1 VAEDDDDDD
10 DDNHHSALP
19 FALPC
24 LAAAARLAAIC
35 LLACLLQWVPNQR
48 DQAVYTTTARV
59 AYNAWLA
66 FHPKQQ

>member
-1 VAEDDDDDD
+1 MMMMIIIIIIT
-10 DDNHHSALP
+10 LP
-19 FALPC
+19 CHLPCHLPC

-35 LLACLLQWVPNQR
+35 LLASVVPHQR
-48 DQAVYTTTARV
+48 DQAVYTITARV

>member
-1 VAEDDDDDD
+1 
-10 DDNHHSALP
+10 
-19 FALPC
+19 
-24 LAAAARLAAIC
+24 
-35 LLACLLQWVPNQR
+35 LLACLLASVLPNQR

>member
-1 VAEDDDDDD
+1 
-10 DDNHHSALP
+10 
-19 FALPC
+19 
-24 LAAAARLAAIC
+24 
-35 LLACLLQWVPNQR
+35 LLASVVPNQR